1 MTPEEYPALG
11 TRIMLTRYASGS
23 AHTGDLADPELAAT
37 GVVIASPRHGGRYL
51 TVHTDADTGRRDY
64 DPGDPDA
71 WYVSGDIV
79 SVSLG
84 AMWQWTISRPA
95 EEYAVVVAV
104 VNLRGVPAAVV
115 SAEVRA
121 GLALTGAELVTSR
134 WDPDP
139 AGIEAAQG
147 VDKVKP
153 ITVNP

>member
-23 AHTGDLADPELAAT
+23 ANTGDLADPEFAAA
-37 GVVIASPRHGGRYL
+37 GVVVASPRHGGRYL
-51 TVHTDADTGRRDY
+51 TVHTDVDTGRRDY
-64 DPGDPDA
+64 DPADPDA

-95 EEYAVVVAV
+95 EEYARVVAL

-121 GLALTGAELVTSR
+121 GLALTGAELVASS
-134 WDPDP
+134 WDPDQTT
-139 AGIEAAQG
+139 IEAG
-147 VDKVKP
+147 KKVTTILIDP
-153 ITVNP
+153 